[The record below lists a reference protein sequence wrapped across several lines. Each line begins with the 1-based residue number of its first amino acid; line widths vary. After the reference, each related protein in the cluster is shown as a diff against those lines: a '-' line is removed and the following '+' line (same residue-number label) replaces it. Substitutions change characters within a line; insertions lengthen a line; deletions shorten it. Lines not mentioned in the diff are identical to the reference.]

1 MKKRLLAGLMALV
14 LLAVGGCA
22 AAEDDKEVV
31 ASFYPVYVLLQN
43 VTAGVEGVSVRCL
56 TAPSTGCLHDYQLL
70 TQDMRALETAC
81 VFVINGAGMESF
93 LPVVAEGFPDLPV
106 VDSSEGIDLL
116 ANEPG
121 AETPYNAHIWLAP
134 ENAARMVENMVAGLS
149 EAMPEHA
156 EAFAANGAA
165 CVARLKA
172 LDEEL
177 RAGLENLSRR
187 DIVTF
192 HEAFSYFAKA
202 YGLNVV
208 AVVALEP
215 DEGISPRMLTELVD
229 KVVQAGN
236 PPLFTEPQYESN
248 AALAVQQETGAPVYE
263 LDPLVTGDGAPDAYE
278 AGMRKN
284 LQVLRE
290 ALGAAD

>member
-1 MKKRLLAGLMALV
+1 MALV

-187 DIVTF
+187 NGGRRPGRLRSG
-192 HEAFSYFAKA
+192 HAEKPAGFAGGA
-202 YGLNVV
+202 GGGGLTVRRGARCV
-208 AVVALEP
+208 KDV
-215 DEGISPRMLTELVD
+215 R
-229 KVVQAGN
+229 
-236 PPLFTEPQYESN
+236 PLCRASFQKRQNT
-248 AALAVQQETGAPVYE
+248 L
-263 LDPLVTGDGAPDAYE
+263 
-278 AGMRKN
+278 
-284 LQVLRE
+284 
-290 ALGAAD
+290 